1 MIYWVVFTTRA
12 IFCCWNDVFL
22 NLRCFQIISMKFCY
36 LKSNIPD
43 VPLLSNVD
51 KLIEAYKGTCL

>member
-1 MIYWVVFTTRA
+1 MVFTTRA